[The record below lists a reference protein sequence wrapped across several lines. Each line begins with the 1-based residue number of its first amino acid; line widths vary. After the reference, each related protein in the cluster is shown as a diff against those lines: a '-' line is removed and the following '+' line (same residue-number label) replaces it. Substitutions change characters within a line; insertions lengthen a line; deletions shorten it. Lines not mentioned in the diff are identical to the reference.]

1 MGELFLLILG
11 LLLIVKAA
19 DVLVTAASSLA
30 LRFKVPKM
38 LVALTIMA
46 FGTCAPEVAISFQ
59 SVQNGDGQIAFA
71 NVIGS
76 TIVNVFLI
84 IGMAALIRPIKV
96 KHATIKKELPI
107 LLLVTSV
114 FSILML
120 DRLFD
125 PFTRNVFSR
134 PDGIVLL
141 LFFSVFVLYLIGL
154 LHKGAD
160 ETNTDEI
167 KYGSFMSILLIIL
180 SLLVTVFSSD
190 LIVNN
195 AVALAEKLN
204 ISEKIITMII
214 IVIGTSL
221 PELVMTVT
229 SARKGEFDMA
239 IGNIVGTNI
248 FNICVVLGLP
258 VAIYGNV
265 GLGDFNFV
273 DIFVVFLSSLC
284 LYLFAKS
291 EKVVSR
297 KEAFIMICIFILY
310 YFYLFIVLIIL
321 FL

>member
-1 MGELFLLILG
+1 MKELILLFLG
-11 LLLIVKAA
+11 LFLIVKAA
-19 DVLVTAASSLA
+19 DVLVNAASSLA

-59 SVQNGDGQIAFA
+59 SVQSGDGQIAFA

-76 TIVNVFLI
+76 CIVNVLLI
-84 IGMAALIRPIKV
+84 IGVASLIRPIKV

-107 LLLVTSV
+107 LLLITSV

-125 PFTRNVFSR
+125 PFTSNVFSR
-134 PDGIVLL
+134 PDGLVLI

-154 LHKGAD
+154 LHKGIGDNEAT
-160 ETNTDEI
+160 EV
-167 KYGSFMSILLIIL
+167 KYGSFMSVLLIIL
-180 SLLVTVFSSD
+180 SVLVTIFSSD

-195 AVALAEKLN
+195 AISLANKIN
-204 ISEKIITMII
+204 ISEKIITMIA

-239 IGNIVGTNI
+239 VGNIIGTNI

-258 VAIYGNV
+258 VVIYGNV
-265 GLGDFNFV
+265 GLGGFNFI
-273 DIFVVFLSSLC
+273 DILVVFLSSFC

-291 EKVVSR
+291 ERVISR
-297 KEAFIMICIFILY
+297 KEAFIMLCIFILY
-310 YFYLFIVLIIL
+310 YVYLFIA
-321 FL
+321 

>member
-1 MGELFLLILG
+1 MKELILLFLG
-11 LLLIVKAA
+11 LVLIVKAA
-19 DVLVTAASSLA
+19 DVLVNAASSLA

-59 SVQNGDGQIAFA
+59 SVQSGDGQIAFA

-76 TIVNVFLI
+76 CIVNVLLI
-84 IGMAALIRPIKV
+84 IGVASLIRPIKV

-107 LLLVTSV
+107 LLLITSV

-125 PFTRNVFSR
+125 PFTSNVFSR
-134 PDGIVLL
+134 PDGLVLI

-154 LHKGAD
+154 LHKGIGDNEAT
-160 ETNTDEI
+160 EV
-167 KYGSFMSILLIIL
+167 KYGSFMSVLLIIL
-180 SLLVTVFSSD
+180 SILVTIFSSD

-195 AVALAEKLN
+195 AISLANKIN
-204 ISEKIITMII
+204 ISEKIITMIA

-239 IGNIVGTNI
+239 VGNIIGTNI

-258 VAIYGNV
+258 VVIYGNV
-265 GLGDFNFV
+265 SLGGFNFI
-273 DIFVVFLSSLC
+273 DILVVFLSSFC

-291 EKVVSR
+291 ERIISR
-297 KEAFIMICIFILY
+297 KEAFVMLCIFIMY
-310 YFYLFIVLIIL
+310 YVYLFIA
-321 FL
+321 

>member
-1 MGELFLLILG
+1 MKELFLLIIG
-11 LLLIVKAA
+11 LFLIVKAA
-19 DVLVTAASSLA
+19 DVLVTAAASLA
-30 LRFKVPKM
+30 LRFNVPKM

-71 NVIGS
+71 NVVGS
-76 TIVNVFLI
+76 CIVNVFLI
-84 IGMAALIRPIKV
+84 IGVAALIKPIKV

-107 LLLVTSV
+107 LFLITSV
-114 FSILML
+114 FAILML

-134 PDGIVLL
+134 ADGLVLI
-141 LFFSVFVLYLIGL
+141 LFFSVFVSYLIGL
-154 LHKGAD
+154 LRKGG
-160 ETNTDEI
+160 EQSSNEI
-167 KYGSFMSILLIIL
+167 KYGSVMSILLITL
-180 SLLVTVFSSD
+180 SILVTILSSD

-195 AVALAEKLN
+195 ATQLATKLN
-204 ISEKIITMII
+204 ISEKIITMVI

-258 VAIYGNV
+258 VVIYGNV
-265 GLGDFNFV
+265 GLVGFGFI
-273 DIFVVFLSSLC
+273 DILVIFLSSFC
-284 LYLFAKS
+284 LYMFAKS
-291 EKVVSR
+291 ERIISR
-297 KEAFIMICIFILY
+297 KEAIFMICIFVIY
-310 YFYLFIVLIIL
+310 YVYLFIA
-321 FL
+321 

>member
-1 MGELFLLILG
+1 MKELFLLIIG
-11 LLLIVKAA
+11 LFLIVKAA
-19 DVLVTAASSLA
+19 DVLVTAAASLA
-30 LRFKVPKM
+30 LRFNVPKM

-71 NVIGS
+71 NVVGS
-76 TIVNVFLI
+76 CIVNVFLI
-84 IGMAALIRPIKV
+84 IGVAALIKPIKV

-107 LLLVTSV
+107 LFLITSV
-114 FSILML
+114 FAILML

-134 PDGIVLL
+134 ADGLVLI
-141 LFFSVFVLYLIGL
+141 LFFSVFVSYLIGL
-154 LHKGAD
+154 LRKGG
-160 ETNTDEI
+160 EQSSNEI
-167 KYGSFMSILLIIL
+167 KYGSVMSILLIIL
-180 SLLVTVFSSD
+180 SILVTILSSD

-195 AVALAEKLN
+195 ATQLATKLN
-204 ISEKIITMII
+204 ISEKIITMVI

-258 VAIYGNV
+258 VVIYGNV
-265 GLGDFNFV
+265 GLVGFGFI
-273 DIFVVFLSSLC
+273 DILVIFLSSFC
-284 LYLFAKS
+284 LYMFAKS
-291 EKVVSR
+291 ERIISR
-297 KEAFIMICIFILY
+297 KEAIFMICIFVIY
-310 YFYLFIVLIIL
+310 YVYLFIA
-321 FL
+321 

>member
-1 MGELFLLILG
+1 MKELILLFLG
-11 LLLIVKAA
+11 LFLIVKAA
-19 DVLVTAASSLA
+19 DVLVNASSSLA

-59 SVQNGDGQIAFA
+59 SVQSGDGQIAFA

-76 TIVNVFLI
+76 CIVNVLLI
-84 IGMAALIRPIKV
+84 IGVASLIRPIKV

-107 LLLVTSV
+107 LLLITSV

-125 PFTRNVFSR
+125 PFTSNVFSR
-134 PDGIVLL
+134 PDGLVLI

-154 LHKGAD
+154 LHKGIGDNEAT
-160 ETNTDEI
+160 EV
-167 KYGSFMSILLIIL
+167 KYGSFMSVLLIIL
-180 SLLVTVFSSD
+180 SVLVTIFSSD

-195 AVALAEKLN
+195 AISLANKIN
-204 ISEKIITMII
+204 ISEKIITMIA

-239 IGNIVGTNI
+239 VGNIIGTNI

-258 VAIYGNV
+258 VVIYGNV
-265 GLGDFNFV
+265 SLGGFNFI
-273 DIFVVFLSSLC
+273 DILVVFLSSFC

-291 EKVVSR
+291 ERVISR
-297 KEAFIMICIFILY
+297 KEAFIMLCIFILY
-310 YFYLFIVLIIL
+310 YVYLFIA
-321 FL
+321 

>member
-1 MGELFLLILG
+1 MKELILLFLG
-11 LLLIVKAA
+11 LFLIVKAA
-19 DVLVTAASSLA
+19 DVLVNAASSLA

-59 SVQNGDGQIAFA
+59 SVQSGDGQIAFA

-76 TIVNVFLI
+76 CIVNVLLI
-84 IGMAALIRPIKV
+84 IGVASLIRPIKV

-107 LLLVTSV
+107 LLLITSV

-125 PFTRNVFSR
+125 PFTSNVFSR
-134 PDGIVLL
+134 PDGLVLI

-154 LHKGAD
+154 LHKGIGDNEAT
-160 ETNTDEI
+160 EV
-167 KYGSFMSILLIIL
+167 KYGSFMSVLLIIL
-180 SLLVTVFSSD
+180 SILVTIFSSD

-195 AVALAEKLN
+195 AISLANKIN
-204 ISEKIITMII
+204 ISEKIITMIA

-239 IGNIVGTNI
+239 VGNIIGTNI

-258 VAIYGNV
+258 VVIYGNV
-265 GLGDFNFV
+265 GLGGFNFI
-273 DIFVVFLSSLC
+273 DILVVFLSSFC

-291 EKVVSR
+291 ERVISR
-297 KEAFIMICIFILY
+297 KEAFIMLCIFILY
-310 YFYLFIVLIIL
+310 YVYLFIA
-321 FL
+321 

>member
-1 MGELFLLILG
+1 MKELFLLIIG
-11 LLLIVKAA
+11 LFLIVKAA
-19 DVLVTAASSLA
+19 DVLVTAAASLA
-30 LRFKVPKM
+30 LRFNVPKM

-71 NVIGS
+71 NVVGS
-76 TIVNVFLI
+76 CIVNVFLI
-84 IGMAALIRPIKV
+84 IGVAALIKPIKV

-107 LLLVTSV
+107 LFLITSV
-114 FSILML
+114 FAILML

-134 PDGIVLL
+134 ADGLVLI
-141 LFFSVFVLYLIGL
+141 LFFSVFVSYLIGL
-154 LHKGAD
+154 LRKGG
-160 ETNTDEI
+160 EQSSNEI
-167 KYGSFMSILLIIL
+167 KYGSVMSILLIIL
-180 SLLVTVFSSD
+180 SILVTILSSD

-195 AVALAEKLN
+195 ATQLATKLN
-204 ISEKIITMII
+204 ISEKIITMVI

-258 VAIYGNV
+258 VVIYGNV
-265 GLGDFNFV
+265 GLVGFGFI
-273 DIFVVFLSSLC
+273 DILVIFLSSFC
-284 LYLFAKS
+284 LYMFSKS
-291 EKVVSR
+291 ERIISR
-297 KEAFIMICIFILY
+297 KEAIFMICIFVIY
-310 YFYLFIVLIIL
+310 YVYLFIA
-321 FL
+321 

>member
-11 LLLIVKAA
+11 LLLIVKSA

-30 LRFKVPKM
+30 LRFNVPKM

-71 NVIGS
+71 NVVGS
-76 TIVNVFLI
+76 CIVNVFLI
-84 IGMAALIRPIKV
+84 IGVAALIRPIKV

-107 LLLVTSV
+107 LFLITSV
-114 FSILML
+114 FAILML

-134 PDGIVLL
+134 ADGLVLI
-141 LFFSVFVLYLIGL
+141 LFFSVFVSYLIGL
-154 LHKGAD
+154 LRKGG
-160 ETNTDEI
+160 EQGSSEI
-167 KYGSFMSILLIIL
+167 KYGPVMSILLIVL
-180 SLLVTVFSSD
+180 ALLVTIFSSD
-190 LIVNN
+190 LIVDN
-195 AVALAEKLN
+195 AAQLATKLN
-204 ISEKIITMII
+204 ISEKIITMVI

-258 VAIYGNV
+258 VVIYGNV
-265 GLGDFNFV
+265 GLVGFNFI
-273 DIFVVFLSSLC
+273 DILVIFLSSFC
-284 LYLFAKS
+284 LYVFAKS
-291 EKVVSR
+291 ERIISR
-297 KEAFIMICIFILY
+297 KEAIFMICMFVIY
-310 YFYLFIVLIIL
+310 YVYLFIA
-321 FL
+321 

>member
-1 MGELFLLILG
+1 MRELFLLIFG
-11 LLLIVKAA
+11 LILIVKAA
-19 DVLVTAASSLA
+19 DVLVTASSSLA
-30 LRFKVPKM
+30 LRFNVPKM

-76 TIVNVFLI
+76 CIVNVFLI
-84 IGMAALIRPIKV
+84 IGVAALIRPIKV

-107 LLLVTSV
+107 LFLITTV
-114 FSILML
+114 FAVLML

-134 PDGIVLL
+134 PDGLVLL
-141 LFFSVFVLYLIGL
+141 LFFGVFVSYLVGL
-154 LHKGAD
+154 LRKGGDNKED
-160 ETNTDEI
+160 EGI
-167 KYGSFMSILLIIL
+167 KYGAFMSILLIIL
-180 SLLVTVFSSD
+180 SLLVTIFSSD
-190 LIVNN
+190 LIVEN
-195 AVALAEKLN
+195 AVALANELN
-204 ISEKIITMII
+204 ISKKMITMVI

-239 IGNIVGTNI
+239 VGNIIGTNI

-265 GLGDFNFV
+265 GLGGFNFV

-310 YFYLFIVLIIL
+310 YSYLFIA
-321 FL
+321 

>member
-1 MGELFLLILG
+1 MKELFLLIIG
-11 LLLIVKAA
+11 LFLIVKAA
-19 DVLVTAASSLA
+19 DVLVTAAASLA
-30 LRFKVPKM
+30 LRFNVPKM

-71 NVIGS
+71 NVVGS
-76 TIVNVFLI
+76 CIVNVFLI
-84 IGMAALIRPIKV
+84 IGVAALIKPIKV

-107 LLLVTSV
+107 LFLITSV
-114 FSILML
+114 FAILML

-134 PDGIVLL
+134 ADGLVLI
-141 LFFSVFVLYLIGL
+141 LFFSVFVSYLIGL
-154 LHKGAD
+154 LRKGG
-160 ETNTDEI
+160 EQSSNEI
-167 KYGSFMSILLIIL
+167 KYGSVMSILLITL
-180 SLLVTVFSSD
+180 SILVTILSSD

-195 AVALAEKLN
+195 ATQLATKLN
-204 ISEKIITMII
+204 ISEKIITMVI

-258 VAIYGNV
+258 VVIYGNV
-265 GLGDFNFV
+265 GLVGFGFI
-273 DIFVVFLSSLC
+273 DILVIFLSSFC
-284 LYLFAKS
+284 LYMFSKS
-291 EKVVSR
+291 ERIISR
-297 KEAFIMICIFILY
+297 KEAIFMICIFVIY
-310 YFYLFIVLIIL
+310 YVYLFIA
-321 FL
+321 

>member
-1 MGELFLLILG
+1 MKELILLFLG
-11 LLLIVKAA
+11 LVLIVKAA
-19 DVLVTAASSLA
+19 DVLVSAASSLA

-59 SVQNGDGQIAFA
+59 SVQSGDGQIAFA

-76 TIVNVFLI
+76 CIVNVLLI
-84 IGMAALIRPIKV
+84 IGVASLIRPIKV

-107 LLLVTSV
+107 LLLITSV

-125 PFTRNVFSR
+125 PFTSNVFSR
-134 PDGIVLL
+134 PDGLVLI

-154 LHKGAD
+154 LHKGIGDNEAT
-160 ETNTDEI
+160 EV
-167 KYGSFMSILLIIL
+167 KYGSFMSVLLIIL
-180 SLLVTVFSSD
+180 SILVTIFSSD

-195 AVALAEKLN
+195 AISLANKIN
-204 ISEKIITMII
+204 ISEKIITMIA

-239 IGNIVGTNI
+239 VGNIIGTNI

-258 VAIYGNV
+258 VVIYGNV
-265 GLGDFNFV
+265 GLGGFNFI
-273 DIFVVFLSSLC
+273 DILVVFLSSFC

-291 EKVVSR
+291 ERVISR
-297 KEAFIMICIFILY
+297 KEAFIMLCIFILY
-310 YFYLFIVLIIL
+310 YVYLFIA
-321 FL
+321 

>member
-1 MGELFLLILG
+1 MKELILLFLG
-11 LLLIVKAA
+11 LFLIVKAA
-19 DVLVTAASSLA
+19 DVLVNASSSLA

-59 SVQNGDGQIAFA
+59 SVQSGDGQIAFA

-76 TIVNVFLI
+76 CIVNVLLI
-84 IGMAALIRPIKV
+84 IGVASLIRPIKV

-107 LLLVTSV
+107 LLLITSV

-125 PFTRNVFSR
+125 PFTSNVFSR
-134 PDGIVLL
+134 PDGLVLI

-154 LHKGAD
+154 LHKGIGDNEAT
-160 ETNTDEI
+160 EV
-167 KYGSFMSILLIIL
+167 KYGSFMSVLLIIL
-180 SLLVTVFSSD
+180 SILVTIFSSD

-195 AVALAEKLN
+195 AISLANKIN
-204 ISEKIITMII
+204 ISEKIITMIA

-239 IGNIVGTNI
+239 VGNIIGTNI

-258 VAIYGNV
+258 VVIYGNV
-265 GLGDFNFV
+265 GLGGFNFI
-273 DIFVVFLSSLC
+273 DILVVFLSSFC

-291 EKVVSR
+291 ERVISR
-297 KEAFIMICIFILY
+297 KEAFIMLCIFILY
-310 YFYLFIVLIIL
+310 YVYLFIA
-321 FL
+321 

>member
-1 MGELFLLILG
+1 MRELFLLIFG
-11 LLLIVKAA
+11 LILIVKAA
-19 DVLVTAASSLA
+19 DVLVTASSSLA
-30 LRFKVPKM
+30 LRFNVPKM

-76 TIVNVFLI
+76 CIVNVFLI
-84 IGMAALIRPIKV
+84 IGVAALIRPIKV

-107 LLLVTSV
+107 LFLITTV
-114 FSILML
+114 FAVLML

-134 PDGIVLL
+134 PDGLVLL
-141 LFFSVFVLYLIGL
+141 LFFSVFVSYLVGL
-154 LHKGAD
+154 LRKGGDNKED
-160 ETNTDEI
+160 EEI
-167 KYGSFMSILLIIL
+167 KYGAFMSILLIIL
-180 SLLVTVFSSD
+180 SLLVTIFSSD
-190 LIVNN
+190 LIVEN
-195 AVALAEKLN
+195 AVALANDFN
-204 ISEKIITMII
+204 ISKKIITMVI

-239 IGNIVGTNI
+239 VGNIIGTNI

-265 GLGDFNFV
+265 GLGGFNFV

-310 YFYLFIVLIIL
+310 YSYLFIA
-321 FL
+321 

>member
-1 MGELFLLILG
+1 MKELILLFLG
-11 LLLIVKAA
+11 LVLIVKAA
-19 DVLVTAASSLA
+19 DVLVNAASSLA

-59 SVQNGDGQIAFA
+59 SVQSGDGQIAFA

-76 TIVNVFLI
+76 CIVNVLLI
-84 IGMAALIRPIKV
+84 IGVASLIRPIKV

-107 LLLVTSV
+107 LLLITSV

-125 PFTRNVFSR
+125 PFTSNVFSR
-134 PDGIVLL
+134 PDGLVLI

-154 LHKGAD
+154 LHKGIGDNEAT
-160 ETNTDEI
+160 EV
-167 KYGSFMSILLIIL
+167 KYGSFMSVLLIIL
-180 SLLVTVFSSD
+180 SILVTIFSSD

-195 AVALAEKLN
+195 AISLANKIN
-204 ISEKIITMII
+204 ISEKIITMIV

-239 IGNIVGTNI
+239 VGNIIGTNI

-258 VAIYGNV
+258 VVIYGNV
-265 GLGDFNFV
+265 SLGGFNFI
-273 DIFVVFLSSLC
+273 DILVVFLSSFC

-291 EKVVSR
+291 ERIISR
-297 KEAFIMICIFILY
+297 KEAFVMLCIFIMY
-310 YFYLFIVLIIL
+310 YVYLFIA
-321 FL
+321 

>member
-1 MGELFLLILG
+1 MRELFLLIFG
-11 LLLIVKAA
+11 LILIVKAA
-19 DVLVTAASSLA
+19 DVLVTASSSLA
-30 LRFKVPKM
+30 LRFNVPKM

-76 TIVNVFLI
+76 CIVNVFLI
-84 IGMAALIRPIKV
+84 IGVAALIRPIKV

-107 LLLVTSV
+107 LFLITTV
-114 FSILML
+114 FAVLML

-134 PDGIVLL
+134 PDGLVLL
-141 LFFSVFVLYLIGL
+141 LFFGVFVSYLVGL
-154 LHKGAD
+154 LRKGGDNKGD
-160 ETNTDEI
+160 EGI
-167 KYGSFMSILLIIL
+167 KYGAFMSILLIIL
-180 SLLVTVFSSD
+180 SLLVTIFSSD
-190 LIVNN
+190 LIVEN
-195 AVALAEKLN
+195 AVALANELN
-204 ISEKIITMII
+204 ISKKIITMVI

-239 IGNIVGTNI
+239 VGNIIGTNI

-265 GLGDFNFV
+265 GLGGFNFV

-310 YFYLFIVLIIL
+310 YSYLFIA
-321 FL
+321 

>member
-1 MGELFLLILG
+1 MRELFLLIFG
-11 LLLIVKAA
+11 LILIVKAA
-19 DVLVTAASSLA
+19 DVLVTASSSLA
-30 LRFKVPKM
+30 LRFNVPKM

-76 TIVNVFLI
+76 CIVNVFLI
-84 IGMAALIRPIKV
+84 IGVAALIRPIKV

-107 LLLVTSV
+107 LFLITTV
-114 FSILML
+114 FAVLML

-134 PDGIVLL
+134 PDGLVLL
-141 LFFSVFVLYLIGL
+141 LFFGVFVSYLVGL
-154 LHKGAD
+154 LRKGGVNKGD
-160 ETNTDEI
+160 EGI
-167 KYGSFMSILLIIL
+167 KYGAFMSILLIIL
-180 SLLVTVFSSD
+180 SLLVTIFSSD
-190 LIVNN
+190 LIVEN
-195 AVALAEKLN
+195 AVALANELN
-204 ISEKIITMII
+204 ISKKIITMVI

-239 IGNIVGTNI
+239 VGNIIGTNI

-265 GLGDFNFV
+265 GLGGFNFV

-310 YFYLFIVLIIL
+310 YSYLFIA
-321 FL
+321 

>member
-1 MGELFLLILG
+1 MKELILLFLG
-11 LLLIVKAA
+11 LVLIVKAA
-19 DVLVTAASSLA
+19 DVLVSAASSLA

-59 SVQNGDGQIAFA
+59 SVQSGDGQIAFA

-76 TIVNVFLI
+76 CIVNVLLI
-84 IGMAALIRPIKV
+84 IGVASLIRPIKV

-107 LLLVTSV
+107 LLLITSV

-125 PFTRNVFSR
+125 PFTSNVFSR
-134 PDGIVLL
+134 PDGLVLI

-154 LHKGAD
+154 LHKGIGDNEAT
-160 ETNTDEI
+160 EV
-167 KYGSFMSILLIIL
+167 KYGSFMSVLLIIL
-180 SLLVTVFSSD
+180 SVLVTIFSSD

-195 AVALAEKLN
+195 AISLANKIN
-204 ISEKIITMII
+204 ISEKIITMIA

-239 IGNIVGTNI
+239 VGNIIGTNI

-258 VAIYGNV
+258 VVIYGNV
-265 GLGDFNFV
+265 GLGGFNFI
-273 DIFVVFLSSLC
+273 DILVVFLSSFC

-291 EKVVSR
+291 ERVISR
-297 KEAFIMICIFILY
+297 KEAFIMLCIFILY
-310 YFYLFIVLIIL
+310 YVYLFIA
-321 FL
+321 